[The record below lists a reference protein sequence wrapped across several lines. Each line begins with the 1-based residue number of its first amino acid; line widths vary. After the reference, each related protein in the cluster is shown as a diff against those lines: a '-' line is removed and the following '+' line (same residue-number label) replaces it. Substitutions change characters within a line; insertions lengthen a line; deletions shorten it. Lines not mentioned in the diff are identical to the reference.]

1 MLHKHIAKHVSRFHA
16 HIQEHGHKRALVMIM
31 SSMVMM
37 FYPYFSTRADLL
49 PSGGDITIQYSPDNL
64 VDVNTD
70 VVATVVYT
78 NASGA
83 VVFADSD
90 TFTFTA
96 NGSHVFEY
104 SEDGV
109 TAAITA
115 NVDWIDKDAPIGE
128 VNYSGDPATGP
139 VTATL
144 TTSETSTIINNGGSS
159 QYTFTGNGTFLF
171 TFVDGAGNTGSAL
184 AEVTNIVAGGE
195 TTEDTCPA

>member
-49 PSGGDITIQYSPDNL
+49 PSGGTITVQYSPDNL

-70 VVATVVYT
+70 VVATVVH
-78 NASGA
+78 NSASG
-83 VVFADSD
+83 VIFAESD

-96 NGSHVFEY
+96 NGTHVFEY

-109 TAAITA
+109 T
-115 NVDWIDKDAPIGE
+115 
-128 VNYSGDPATGP
+128 
-139 VTATL
+139 
-144 TTSETSTIINNGGSS
+144 
-159 QYTFTGNGTFLF
+159 
-171 TFVDGAGNTGSAL
+171 
-184 AEVTNIVAGGE
+184 
-195 TTEDTCPA
+195 